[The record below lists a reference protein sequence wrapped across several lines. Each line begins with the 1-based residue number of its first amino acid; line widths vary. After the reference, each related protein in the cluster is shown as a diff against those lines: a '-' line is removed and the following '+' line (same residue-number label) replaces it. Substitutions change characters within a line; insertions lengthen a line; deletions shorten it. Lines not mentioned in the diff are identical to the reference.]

1 MGFNKKM
8 VPSLPELEDMIK
20 NKPEIVKVY
29 INADMLVGPSDSL
42 QLIDDF
48 RKNLKQKEVIPDTST
63 R

>member
-1 MGFNKKM
+1 MAFNKKM
-8 VPSLPELEDMIK
+8 VPSLAELENMIK
-20 NKPEIVKVY
+20 NKPEIVKLY

-48 RKNLKQKEVIPDTST
+48 RKNLQKKEVIPSASM